1 MLVLLETP
9 DLSWF
14 DLRKYDGLA
23 ELDLVGWF
31 EQIST
36 RVWLLEEIDISQDFI
51 IETVGRIK
59 ENPILSD
66 DLDNPFTGYP
76 AGLKTITSTTV
87 YEHWYITS
95 DTRFDNIWDCC
106 RLKYSRHATEVH
118 KELSEASAL
127 TLHKS
132 INLDSSQMTHI
143 TANLSATDEQLIN
156 DFKAWLSEQRTA
168 TQAKP
173 TKNNFT
179 VSTMKG
185 WVKDRLLPY
194 IDLVIFNDYYRLGLT
209 QVDIANHI
217 HSDDV
222 KADVVDKT
230 RRTTRPKA
238 LKLFTYDIAD
248 QLHIQISCMAVKD

>member
-1 MLVLLETP
+1 VLALLETP
-9 DLSWF
+9 DISWF
-14 DLRKYDGLA
+14 DLRKYDGLS
-23 ELDLVGWF
+23 ELDLIGWF
-31 EQIST
+31 DQIHIRT
-36 RVWLLEEIDISQDFI
+36 LLLEAIDINQDFI

-59 ENPILSD
+59 ESPILSSAFKNR
-66 DLDNPFTGYP
+66 DL
-76 AGLKTITSTTV
+76 GLSTITSTTA
-87 YEHWYITS
+87 YEHWVITS
-95 DTRFDNIWDCC
+95 DTRFDNVWDCC
-106 RLKYSRHATEVH
+106 RLKYSNHATEVH
-118 KELSEASAL
+118 RELSEASAL

-143 TANLSATDEQLIN
+143 TANLLATDEQLIN
-156 DFKAWLSEQRTA
+156 DFKVWLSEQRTA

-179 VSTMKG
+179 DSTMKG

-238 LKLFTYDIAD
+238 LKLFTYDIVE
-248 QLHIQISCMAVKD
+248 QLYIQISCMAVKD